1 MCKTVDKKQMTIVIC
16 QLSIVILLLTGCASV
31 QPVVKIG
38 LVAPFEGQ
46 YRAIGYDVI
55 YSARLLVREINES
68 GGIGGYR
75 VSLVALDDGGGVEM
89 ARETAVSL
97 TLDPAIIAVVGHGL
111 PQTTA
116 AAAPIYKEAGITLI
130 PLGNLPFA
138 AADPDSYSA
147 QFREA
152 YQSVTPF
159 NEEPSAFAA
168 PAYDA
173 FTLLQEALSQVTQSN
188 KQPTRENIAQ
198 ALLTI
203 SN

>member
-1 MCKTVDKKQMTIVIC
+1 MWKTVDKRLPFVIC
-16 QLSIVILLLTGCASV
+16 HLSFVILLLAGCASV

-38 LVAPFEGQ
+38 LVGPFEGQ
-46 YRAIGYDVI
+46 HRAIGYDAI

-75 VSLVALDDGGGVEM
+75 VGLVALDDGGDIEM

-111 PQTTA
+111 PQTTNA
-116 AAAPIYKEAGITLI
+116 VATIYKNADIALI
-130 PLGNLPFA
+130 PLGNPPFA
-138 AADPDSYSA
+138 AANPNTYSS

-159 NEEPSAFAA
+159 NEEPGTFAA
-168 PAYDA
+168 PAYEA
-173 FTLLQEALSQVTQSN
+173 FTLLQDVLTQVIQSN

-198 ALLTI
+198 ALLSTD
-203 SN
+203 N